1 MAETS
6 PRSESI
12 PYIQQMRQEFEAII
26 AGLDLQEI
34 QKEYLRKRWLD
45 QLIWFDGKAGH
56 NQRRYYALR
65 VLTIVGGVVV
75 PAIVSL
81 NVRQANVTAV
91 LAWVTFSVSLVVALA
106 AALEGFFRFGERWR
120 TFRRTAEVLKAHGW
134 QFFELA
140 GPYAATDHATVFPTF
155 AAQVETLVQQDV
167 QAYIAAMAQPQAPAT
182 AEEEE
187 EQEQPSRAA
196 SARRLS
202 T

>member
-1 MAETS
+1 MAKKN
-6 PRSESI
+6 
-12 PYIQQMRQEFEAII
+12 PYSAQMRQEFESII
-26 AGLDLQEI
+26 AGLVLQDI
-34 QKEYLRKRWLD
+34 QKEYLSKRWLD
-45 QLIWFDGKAGH
+45 QVMWFDGKAGY

-65 VLTIVGGVVV
+65 LLTIVGGVVV

-140 GPYAATDHATVFPTF
+140 GPYAAPDHATVFPIF

-167 QAYIAAMAQPQAPAT
+167 QAYIAAMAQPQAPAQ
-182 AEEEE
+182 AEEEGE
-187 EQEQPSRAA
+187 EAA
-196 SARRLS
+196 PAARSATARRLS

>member
-1 MAETS
+1 
-6 PRSESI
+6 
-12 PYIQQMRQEFEAII
+12 MRHEFEAII
-26 AGLDLQEI
+26 AGLDLQDI
-34 QKEYLRKRWLD
+34 QKEYLSKRWLD
-45 QLIWFDGKAGH
+45 QVVWFDGKAGR
-56 NQRRYYALR
+56 NQRRYYVLR
-65 VLTIVGGVVV
+65 LLTIVGGVTV

-81 NVRQANVTAV
+81 NVRQANVTAL

-134 QFFELA
+134 QFFELS
-140 GPYAATDHATVFPTF
+140 GPYSAPDHAAVFPTF

-167 QAYIAAMAQPQAPAT
+167 QAYIAAMAQPQAPPQ

-187 EQEQPSRAA
+187 DPASPSRAA
-196 SARRLS
+196 APRRLP

>member
-1 MAETS
+1 
-6 PRSESI
+6 
-12 PYIQQMRQEFEAII
+12 MRQEFEAII
-26 AGLDLQEI
+26 DGLNLQEI
-34 QKEYLRKRWLD
+34 QKEYLSKRWLD
-45 QLIWFDGKAGH
+45 QVIWFDGKAGH
-56 NQRRYYALR
+56 NQRRYYMLR
-65 VLTIVGGVVV
+65 LLTIVGGVVV

-81 NVRQANVTAV
+81 NVRQANVTAA

-140 GPYAATDHATVFPTF
+140 GPYAAPDHATVFPIF

-167 QAYIAAMAQPQAPAT
+167 QAYIAAMAQPQVPAQ

-187 EQEQPSRAA
+187 EPAQTSRAA
-196 SARRLS
+196 APRRLP